1 MGQYY
6 PFFKAYDVRAKVP
19 DELDAALAKRI
30 GRAFVAEL
38 GAKTVVVGRDMRLSS
53 EELADALI
61 DAGYQIR
68 VDSAVE
74 NENDVPGDAVALLL
88 ERRQNGARD
97 GRDEGVV

>member
-38 GAKTVVVGRDMRLSS
+38 GAKTVVVGRDMRLSGHQ
-53 EELADALI
+53 LHA
-61 DAGYQIR
+61 Q
-68 VDSAVE
+68 
-74 NENDVPGDAVALLL
+74 LLL
-88 ERRQNGARD
+88 GLRGRRLTSCSTILLIFGICYREKRQLMCRSERH
-97 GRDEGVV
+97 